1 MELSN
6 NLDEA
11 ISQAK
16 SHLRRNIQVKLLV
29 RHQGREFESSTVFI
43 RKIVPEKLEQIRK
56 ELVMRFGTNQF
67 EKIYMEIRKL
77 VRKVNCPN
85 CNKEMRSNHLFRHLK
100 TCIKN
105 KFCPICQKDIS
116 EGSINEHVEECRKTY
131 YPCNVCGK
139 RFNTATK
146 RTTHE
151 MNIKNSKVKADF
163 GRFKIITINIQP
175 DYLITLEVTLEDKVE
190 HITDIL
196 NHEMK
201 SSLKFYI
208 SAYVKMNLDGG
219 KYIAEHFQSKAILL
233 TKAEIIEEEV
243 KSHCNIIHDK
253 IEEYY
258 KRRNAREIVD
268 IKSIDIT
275 MVDYS

>member
-1 MELSN
+1 MYN
-6 NLDEA
+6 YNL
-11 ISQAK
+11 Q
-16 SHLRRNIQVKLLV
+16 
-29 RHQGREFESSTVFI
+29 
-43 RKIVPEKLEQIRK
+43 
-56 ELVMRFGTNQF
+56 
-67 EKIYMEIRKL
+67 
-77 VRKVNCPN
+77 
-85 CNKEMRSNHLFRHLK
+85 RHLK

-116 EGSINEHVEECRKTY
+116 EGSINEHVEECGKTY

-163 GRFKIITINIQP
+163 
-175 DYLITLEVTLEDKVE
+175 
-190 HITDIL
+190 
-196 NHEMK
+196 
-201 SSLKFYI
+201 
-208 SAYVKMNLDGG
+208 
-219 KYIAEHFQSKAILL
+219 QSKAILL

-243 KSHCNIIHDK
+243 KSHCNIVHDK

-268 IKSIDIT
+268 IKSIDI
-275 MVDYS
+275 MMADYS